1 MEYICKQQRCKV
13 QRNGFTLLELIIV
26 IAIVIILS
34 AIAVP
39 KFTAATDTA
48 KIAKIQADLRTIAN
62 AAAMYEVEQ
71 GKPAVNIEDLKTE
84 GYLEFAPEAPKGE
97 NSTEYVLKDGV
108 VTCTFKNVP
117 YKSNEPK
124 GAKTTGTDGETHQ

>member
-48 KIAKIQADLRTIAN
+48 KIAKIQADIRTIAN

-71 GKPAVNIEDLKTE
+71 GSSTNDISTLRDK
-84 GYLEFAPEAPKGE
+84 GYLEFIPKTPDDKDYTLE
-97 NSTEYVLKDGV
+97 DGV
-108 VTCTFKNVP
+108 VKCTFGSKT
-117 YKSNEPK
+117 YSSNQEK
-124 GAKTTGTDGETHQ
+124 GQDASSEVKAKP